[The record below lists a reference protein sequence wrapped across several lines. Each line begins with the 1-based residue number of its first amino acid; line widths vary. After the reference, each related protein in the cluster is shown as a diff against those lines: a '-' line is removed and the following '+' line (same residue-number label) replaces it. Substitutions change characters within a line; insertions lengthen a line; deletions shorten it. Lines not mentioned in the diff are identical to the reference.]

1 MGAEI
6 AEMLGYLREYTD
18 FIKDFIFK
26 GKTLLESLEN
36 NIHDLEVNEAGRK
49 LGKEHPNEPTE
60 VIVPRPKGLPP
71 DFW

>member
-1 MGAEI
+1 MI
-6 AEMLGYLREYTD
+6 LYLREYTD

-26 GKTLLESLEN
+26 GETLLKSLEN

-49 LGKEHPNEPTE
+49 LGKEHPNEDPGD
-60 VIVPRPKGLPP
+60 IIKKPGNLPP